1 MPETEEEIRSC
12 LHEYAQAGFPGCI
25 GSADATHITME
36 MCSANFK
43 QQNTGGKSS
52 HTTRAFNITVNHRR
66 RILSTTKGYPG
77 RWNDKTLVT
86 FDEFMRGIQDGEKL
100 ADVEFD
106 LCEPCGNEVRLRRY
120 KGAWVMVDNGYLQ
133 WPTTIPPIKSPSTF
147 DQLRWSKWLESL
159 RKDVEC
165 TFGILKGR

>member
-1 MPETEEEIRSC
+1 MLKPVSRVALDQLMPLISPWRCAAPTLNSKTQGARA
-12 LHEYAQAGFPGCI
+12 L
-25 GSADATHITME
+25 
-36 MCSANFK
+36 
-43 QQNTGGKSS
+43 
-52 HTTRAFNITVNHRR
+52 TTRAFNITVNHRR

-86 FDEFMRGIQDGEKL
+86 FDDFMRGIQDGEKL
-100 ADVEFD
+100 AHVEFD
-106 LCEPCGNEVRLRRY
+106 LCEPSGNQVRLRRY